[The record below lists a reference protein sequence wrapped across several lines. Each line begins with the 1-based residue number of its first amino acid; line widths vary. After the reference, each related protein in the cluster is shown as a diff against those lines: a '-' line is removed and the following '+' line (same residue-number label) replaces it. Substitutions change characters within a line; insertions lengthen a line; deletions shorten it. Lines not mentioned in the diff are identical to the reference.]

1 MVYYSYYYQTWY
13 ISWSCLKEILNE
25 TQAKMLKFPISPKAI
40 EMPASI
46 TEIQLKQKENLVDDS
61 LPYGY
66 QLHS

>member
-1 MVYYSYYYQTWY
+1 MF
-13 ISWSCLKEILNE
+13 
-25 TQAKMLKFPISPKAI
+25 KFPISPKAI

-46 TEIQLKQKENLVDDS
+46 TEIQLKQKENLVDDA